1 MFPWRMKAR
10 ELWNHPCRPG
20 TRGKRATAPLAPAT
34 ISMDLFECSD
44 SPFPQSQVPDCS
56 CLPDLSDMLTVS
68 YISQGMD
75 PIQAALEAQLQA
87 PLVQPFLF

>member
-1 MFPWRMKAR
+1 
-10 ELWNHPCRPG
+10 
-20 TRGKRATAPLAPAT
+20 
-34 ISMDLFECSD
+34 MDLFECSD

-75 PIQAALEAQLQA
+75 PLQVALEAQLQA